1 MIPGQVRHSM
11 AQKVVTVHRGA
22 RDGYHVALAL
32 EEAGLLDT
40 LVTDLYWPP
49 AGVASAAVE
58 SLAPRGVTTQL
69 KARSRAGLPW
79 SSVKCCWFSGLAS
92 LLLERMR
99 TAPFALR
106 RDATRWCDATLG
118 ATAGKLANRRSSALL
133 SYSYYGFDAF
143 SQLGSIPLPRILFQ
157 LHPHPVTVRRILS
170 EELRLHPEC
179 ASSLAKEWELS
190 LPSADLQRLI
200 EEPLMAGDWIAASS
214 FTRTTLIE
222 NGIPAGR
229 IHVVPYGTDLDRFRP
244 GASRR
249 DTGGPLKLLFVG
261 SICQR
266 KGIRYLLDAFS
277 QLPKGSAQLTVCGR
291 VVDDL
296 ALFRHA
302 GPSIQV
308 RPNVSDSELLA
319 AYQAADL
326 FVFPSLAEGFG
337 HVLLEAMACGLP
349 VLSTTRTA
357 ALDIVDEQRDGFVVE
372 PADAG
377 ALLQRLEWCV
387 RNRDALI
394 EMRGAARHKAEQFS
408 WSRFRE
414 RFQSTVQ
421 GILSG
426 AQLEAQQC

>member
-1 MIPGQVRHSM
+1 M

-32 EEAGLLDT
+32 QEAGLLDT
-40 LVTDLYWPP
+40 LVTDLYWPSG
-49 AGVASAAVE
+49 GVASTVE
-58 SLAPRGVTTQL
+58 NFAPRGVTTQL

-92 LLLERMR
+92 LALERMR
-99 TAPFALR
+99 SAPFALR

-118 ATAGKLANRRSSALL
+118 ATAGRLANRNSAALL

-143 SQLGSIPLPRILFQ
+143 SHLGDIPVPRILFQ

-179 ASSLAKEWELS
+179 SSSLAKEWELS
-190 LPSADLQRLI
+190 LPQADLQRLI

-214 FTRTTLIE
+214 FTRATLIE

-244 GASRR
+244 AAVRR
-249 DTGGPLKLLFVG
+249 GSNGPVQLLFVG

-266 KGIRYLLDAFS
+266 KGISYLLDAFS
-277 QLPKGSAQLTVCGR
+277 QLPEGSAQLTICGR

-296 ALFRHA
+296 ALFQHN
-302 GPSIQV
+302 GPAIQV
-308 RPNVSDSELLA
+308 RPNVSDAELLA

-357 ALDIVDEQRDGFVVE
+357 APDIVDEQCDGFVVE
-372 PADAG
+372 PGDTG
-377 ALLQRLEWCV
+377 ALYQRLQWCV
-387 RNRDALI
+387 DNRDALR
-394 EMRGAARHKAEQFS
+394 EMRDAARQKAEQFS
-408 WSRFRE
+408 WHRFRD
-414 RFQSTVQ
+414 RLQSTVQ
-421 GILSG
+421 GMLS
-426 AQLEAQQC
+426 ARCLEAEPC